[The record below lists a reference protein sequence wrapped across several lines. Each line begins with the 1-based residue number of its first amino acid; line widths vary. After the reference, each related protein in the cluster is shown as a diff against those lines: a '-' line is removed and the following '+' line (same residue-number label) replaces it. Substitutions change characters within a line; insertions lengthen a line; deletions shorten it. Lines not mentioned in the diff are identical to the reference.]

1 MLPERGKSELKSM
14 SRLKATVTIHDV
26 ARAAGV
32 SVSTVSRVLNDKDDV
47 AETTY
52 SRVQKV
58 ISELGYTSSL
68 AAKSM
73 RSHKTNVI
81 GLIMPDLAEAF
92 PIEVM
97 KGVDRAIAQYNYDLI
112 VYTNGDIH
120 KNTSAEKERHYVSL
134 LNNSITDGIIIVTP
148 VTTTFATN
156 APVVAVDPNNETP
169 DCPAVIATN
178 RDGALS
184 AMNYLTELGHRRI
197 GYVGGRTDLQSAIR
211 RLQGYVDGL
220 QQAGIEVNQ
229 DLVTVGNFTQE
240 SGYQCGMELLT
251 KGERPT
257 AVFAANDRSAFG
269 LIKAAQELGL
279 NIPND
284 LSVVGFDNIPETAY
298 YLSIG
303 LTTVCQSVQQMG
315 SVATDMLLKLINK
328 EQLDEKLY
336 KMPTQL
342 IVRGSCRP
350 I

>member
-1 MLPERGKSELKSM
+1 MSKLKG
-14 SRLKATVTIHDV
+14 TVTIHDV
-26 ARAAGV
+26 AREAGV

-47 AETTY
+47 AEATY
-52 SRVQKV
+52 ARVQKV

-73 RSHKTNVI
+73 RSRKTNVI

-97 KGVDRAIAQYNYDLI
+97 KGVNHSIAQFNYDLI

-134 LNNSITDGIIIVTP
+134 LNNSITDGVIIVTP

-169 DCPAVIATN
+169 DCPAIIATN

-184 AMNYLTELGHRRI
+184 AMHYLLELGHRRI

-211 RLQGYVDGL
+211 RLQGYSDGL

-229 DLVTVGNFTQE
+229 DLITVGDFTRA
-240 SGYQCGMELLT
+240 SGYKCGMELLT

-269 LIKAAQELGL
+269 LVDAAQELGL
-279 NIPND
+279 KIPDD
-284 LSVVGFDNIPETAY
+284 LSVIGFDNIPETAFY
-298 YLSIG
+298 QSIG
-303 LTTVCQSVQQMG
+303 LTTVSQSVQQMG
-315 SVATDMLLKLINK
+315 SVATDMLVTLINK
-328 EQLDEKLY
+328 KQLDEKLF